1 MMGKISDPLGRF
13 AQRAPLLCAL
23 AALLPPIA
31 AAATPARVTGS
42 VTYRERIALPPG
54 YVLRVELLDVSR
66 QDVAAE
72 RIAVVEGRPRRQV
85 PIRYALSYDP
95 RRIVPSHTYSVSAR
109 ILVDGRLVFISDR
122 INAVITRG
130 RPNVADI
137 VLRSV
142 GRGPR

>member
-1 MMGKISDPLGRF
+1 MMGKISAPLGRF
-13 AQRAPLLCAL
+13 APQAPLLCAL
-23 AALLPPIA
+23 VALLPPIA
-31 AAATPARVTGS
+31 AAATPAPVTGS
-42 VTYRERIALPPG
+42 VTYRERISLPPG

-72 RIAVVEGRPRRQV
+72 RIAVVEIRPRRQV
-85 PIRYALSYDP
+85 PIHYSLSYDP

-109 ILVDGRLVFISDR
+109 IFVDGRLVFISDR

-142 GRGPR
+142 GHGPR

>member
-1 MMGKISDPLGRF
+1 MGKISDRLERF
-13 AQRAPLLCAL
+13 APRASLLCAL
-23 AALLPPIA
+23 ALLPPIS

-72 RIAVVEGRPRRQV
+72 RIAVVEMRPRRQV
-85 PIRYALSYDP
+85 RIGYSLSYDP
-95 RRIVPSHTYSVSAR
+95 RRIVPSHTFSVSAR
-109 ILVDGRLVFISDR
+109 IFIDGRLVFISDR
-122 INAVITRG
+122 INGIITRG